1 MIIILNISK
10 NIEKAYG
17 HVYRAGYD
25 RLDWTALSLRE
36 SISKEMGPFS
46 LETINHVFPEY
57 FETLRPEI
65 EEISEE
71 IGKKRGEKDVAD
83 DNPDNLIDYIN
94 LMRRLHEY
102 YKEVIKKTNI
112 LIEYEGKLKKEKGS
126 ERITKIFVALIIA
139 IVSGLIGY
147 LL

>member
-1 MIIILNISK
+1 
-10 NIEKAYG
+10 
-17 HVYRAGYD
+17 
-25 RLDWTALSLRE
+25 
-36 SISKEMGPFS
+36 MGPFS